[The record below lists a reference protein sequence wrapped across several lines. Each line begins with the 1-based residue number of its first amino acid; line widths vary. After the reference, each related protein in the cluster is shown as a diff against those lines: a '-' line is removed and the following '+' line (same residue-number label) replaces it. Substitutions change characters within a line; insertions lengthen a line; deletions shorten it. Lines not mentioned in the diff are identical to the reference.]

1 MLVVHSIGV
10 NYGVSL
16 LADKYLSG
24 RGTTSATSA
33 STHLF
38 DTIWILVPI
47 FPVLL
52 LQSRWEKEEEKEEER
67 EDEEARLCLKGE
79 RLAPLQGLLTERQ
92 HSTLQGGRDYQLA
105 TRRQHIS
112 NNEGD
117 KYATE
122 R

>member
-16 LADKYLSG
+16 LAAKYLSG

-52 LQSRWEKEEEKEEER
+52 LQSRWEKEEEEKEEEK

-79 RLAPLQGLLTERQ
+79 RPGLLQGMI
-92 HSTLQGGRDYQLA
+92 RDF
-105 TRRQHIS
+105 
-112 NNEGD
+112 
-117 KYATE
+117 
-122 R
+122 